1 MFVVMIFVVD
11 IEIDETGTGWLE
23 HSSSLLSSSTG
34 IAGLTQGVFLKYLPS
49 NLTLLLR
56 VFSTGIADL
65 TQGLTISRMTKI

>member
-1 MFVVMIFVVD
+1 MQGGRMFVVMIFVVD

-49 NLTLLLR
+49 NL
-56 VFSTGIADL
+56 STGIADL
-65 TQGLTISRMTKI
+65 TQGLTISRMTKR

>member
-1 MFVVMIFVVD
+1 MQGGRMFVVIIFVVN

-49 NLTLLLR
+49 NL
-56 VFSTGIADL
+56 STGIADL
-65 TQGLTISRMTKI
+65 TQGLTISRMTKR